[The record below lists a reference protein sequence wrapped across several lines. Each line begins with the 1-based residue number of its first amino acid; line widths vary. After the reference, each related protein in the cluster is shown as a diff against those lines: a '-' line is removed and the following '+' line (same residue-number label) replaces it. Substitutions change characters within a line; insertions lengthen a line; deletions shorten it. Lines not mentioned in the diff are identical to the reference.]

1 MEETI
6 KDIID
11 GVPDEPSDAEN
22 NEYIIT
28 LIGILAT
35 KMSRGSITP
44 LEFKAIDVWL
54 DLIRTR
60 FEEIVKP

>member
-22 NEYIIT
+22 NEYIVLLLRCLTQKIQKGKIT
-28 LIGILAT
+28 AD
-35 KMSRGSITP
+35 
-44 LEFKAIDVWL
+44 EFKIVDSWL
-54 DLIRTR
+54 DFIRER
-60 FEEIVKP
+60 FSELVKP